1 MEQLMKFFEN
11 KVVGAELELKKYML
25 HILLACF
32 LLALLISI
40 FIIKENLASNALVFE
55 AKISLMTPCLTL
67 ASIFSLPFIFS
78 RCTKY
83 HVRKYGKKYDLI
95 IKVISTTLFLIFCSV
110 IVAIFSF
117 LMLGYHLIVNNLNA
131 KDIIIYLSFLI
142 VSVVY
147 LNLMVYGCIF
157 TVSALKTLKEYKTNF
172 YGKLEFLQFVKMR
185 MNTIIIKFVLSI
197 NNSLVL
203 LNRVFKLTLS
213 INDFIKFGLAPSVG
227 FGFFLIFTGF
237 FNDIRHVMDNSI
249 GWFILSY
256 GVIEILF
263 VVGLKFLENKF
274 GIKVRKFCR
283 KLICINY
290 YFIRIVNGFILSV
303 STIYSLAI
311 LCYWIMQYDSNILKL
326 IIQQT
331 AALFLLALGYCGL
344 SHQFN
349 KLMIK
354 MHTDNGRL

>member
-1 MEQLMKFFEN
+1 MIIR
-11 KVVGAELELKKYML
+11 A
-25 HILLACF
+25 
-32 LLALLISI
+32 ISWVLI
-40 FIIKENLASNALVFE
+40 FIF
-55 AKISLMTPCLTL
+55 
-67 ASIFSLPFIFS
+67 
-78 RCTKY
+78 CTM
-83 HVRKYGKKYDLI
+83 
-95 IKVISTTLFLIFCSV
+95 
-110 IVAIFSF
+110 IVVIFSF
-117 LMLGYHLIVNNLNA
+117 FILGLSAIANNLNA
-131 KDIIIYLSFLI
+131 RDFVIYLYFLTI
-142 VSVVY
+142 ATVY
-147 LNLMVYGCIF
+147 LILMSFSCIL
-157 TVSALKTLKEYKTNF
+157 TISSIKTIKEYKISI
-172 YGKLEFLQFVKMR
+172 YGKLDFLKFISIR
-185 MNTIIIKFVLSI
+185 MSKIITKFVLSI
-197 NNSLVL
+197 NNSLIL
-203 LNRVFKLTLS
+203 LNRMFKLTLS
-213 INDFIKFGLAPSVG
+213 INDFIKFGLAPSIG

-290 YFIRIVNGFILSV
+290 YFIRVVNGFILSV